1 MDVAN
6 ELKSLQLKAYV
17 GDHVILHDVYRDKYS
32 RVRIDGINIELDS
45 IGDLKIGYLIDG
57 SWKSSSEFYSTKEEV
72 VCELTGK
79 LYAPPEINISDK
91 VISKLPTLH
100 FGDDIYYRNG
110 DRISFSKLHSVDLGL
125 FDKNKFSLRYTLKNS
140 KLLNPSDAYLSQEQ
154 LINDV
159 SNKLTNLGF

>member
-6 ELKSLQLKAYV
+6 ELKSIQLKAGV
-17 GDHVILHDVYRDKYS
+17 GDHVILYDPYQHKYS
-32 RVRIDGINIELDS
+32 KERVDGIQIELNS
-45 IGDLKIGYLIDG
+45 FGNSRIGYLIDE

-79 LYAPPEINISDK
+79 YYSPPEINISNE
-91 VISKLPTLH
+91 ILCKLPKLNL
-100 FGDDIYYRNG
+100 GDDIYYIDG
-110 DRISFSKLHSVDLGL
+110 DRVNFSELRSIDLDI
-125 FDKNKFSLRYTLKNS
+125 FDKGKFSLRYTLKCG
-140 KLLNPSDAYLSQEQ
+140 KLLNPNDAYLSQEQ